1 MITGELKS
9 QIDQIWNTFWTGG
22 ISNTITIVEQLTY
35 LIFIKDLDETETRNE
50 RMAKRLNKGF
60 TPIFGTDQQDFR
72 WKNLKEMDVQA
83 RHEIFSNSVTGV
95 FPFIRTLGGEKS
107 LFSTYM
113 KDASFGIN
121 KAATLDQVIEKLE
134 RLDMSNQDIKGD
146 IYEYLLSKL
155 EGGGTSGQFR
165 TPRHIIK
172 LMVEMMQPTLE
183 DTICDPSV
191 GTAGFL
197 VAAKEYVD
205 KNYDVTQLDKH
216 SEHIN
221 KRMFNGT
228 EFDATMLR
236 IASMNLFLH
245 GVEEPNIVDVD
256 AVSKD
261 NEVSDAYT
269 LVLANPPFK
278 GTIDKAS
285 IAPGLSN
292 VTNTTKTELLFLALM
307 LRQLKKGGRAA
318 VIVPDGVLFG
328 SGKAHKSIREE
339 LIANHKLEAV
349 ISLPSGVF
357 KPYSG
362 VSTAIIIFTKTD
374 NGGTDHVWF
383 YDMLADGKS
392 LDDKRN
398 LLVDEELFNSFA
410 FAKALTKDQLLELNK
425 ETQKPINEVEKT
437 EGEFDFLTD
446 KPKPEDTLH
455 NNFNLPQILDHYH
468 YLKSDYFKK
477 MHLADGSLIHV
488 KALPEELGWD
498 QFLESTCAHDYSDR
512 TSQSFL
518 VPFKEIKENDWDLS
532 INRYKEIVYEEVVY
546 DKPAVIVNRIEQLAQ
561 EREQLLKQLKP
572 NM

>member
-9 QIDQIWNTFWTGG
+9 QIDAIWNTFWEGG
-22 ISNTITIVEQLTY
+22 EPNTLTIIEQLTY
-35 LIFIKDLDETETRNE
+35 LIFIKDLDETEIRNE
-50 RMAKRLNKGF
+50 RMAKRLKKTF
-60 TPIFGTDQQDFR
+60 TPIFGEDQQDFR
-72 WKNLKEMDVQA
+72 WKNLKEMNVQE
-83 RHEIFSNSVTGV
+83 RHAIFADNVNGV
-95 FPFIRTLGGEKS
+95 FPFIRTLGKEKS
-107 LFSTYM
+107 MFSTHM
-113 KDASFGIN
+113 RGASFSN
-121 KAATLDQVIEKLE
+121 YKPAVLDQVIEKLE
-134 RLDMSNQDIKGD
+134 RIDMSNQDTKGD
-146 IYEYLLSKL
+146 IYEYMLSKL
-155 EGGGTSGQFR
+155 EGGGTAGQFR

-172 LMVEMMQPTLE
+172 LMVEMMQPSLS

-205 KNYDVTQLDKH
+205 KHYEVTQLDKH

-221 KRMFNGT
+221 QTMFNGT
-228 EFDATMLR
+228 EFSSTMLR

-245 GVEEPNIVDVD
+245 GVEEPHIVDVD

-278 GTIDKAS
+278 GTIDKDS
-285 IAPGLSN
+285 IAPGLTN
-292 VTNTTKTELLFLALM
+292 VTKTTKTELLFLALM

-339 LIANHKLEAV
+339 IVANHKLEGI

-362 VSTAIIIFTKTD
+362 VSTAIMIFTKTD
-374 NGGTDHVWF
+374 NGGTDYVWF
-383 YDMLADGKS
+383 YDMKADGKS

-398 LLVDEELFNSFA
+398 LLVEEEVFNEFA
-410 FAKALTKDQLLELNK
+410 FAEDLTPEKLAELAKAHD
-425 ETQKPINEVEKT
+425 
-437 EGEFDFLTD
+437 
-446 KPKPEDTLH
+446 H
-455 NNFNLPQILDHYH
+455 FNLPQVLDHYR

-477 MHLADGSLIHV
+477 MHAKNGEVFHV
-488 KALPEELGWD
+488 KDTPENLGWD
-498 QFLESTCAHDYSDR
+498 NFLDGTCTHDFADR
-512 TSQSFL
+512 KSQSFL

-532 INRYKEIVYEEVVY
+532 INRYKEIVYEEVDY
-546 DKPAVIVNRIEQLAQ
+546 DAPEVILERMNKLDEERKKLRGKLAKINSQ
-561 EREQLLKQLKP
+561 TP
-572 NM
+572 

>member
-1 MITGELKS
+1 MITGEIKS
-9 QIDQIWNTFWTGG
+9 QIDAIWNTFWTGG

-50 RMAKRLNKGF
+50 RMSKRLNKEF
-60 TPIFGTDQQDFR
+60 APIFSEEQQDFR
-72 WKNLKEMDVQA
+72 WKNLKEMDVNE
-83 RHEIFSNSVTGV
+83 RHAIFSNTVDGI
-95 FPFIRTLGGEKS
+95 FPFIRSLGKEKS

-113 KDASFGIN
+113 KGATFGIS
-121 KAATLDQVIEKLE
+121 KPAVLDQVIEKLE
-134 RLDMSNQDIKGD
+134 RVDMSNQDTKGD

-155 EGGGTSGQFR
+155 EGQGTAGQFR

-172 LMVEMMQPTLE
+172 LMVELMQPTLE
-183 DTICDPSV
+183 DAISDPSA

-197 VAAKEYVD
+197 VAAKEYID
-205 KNYDVTQLDKH
+205 KHNEVTALDKH
-216 SEHIN
+216 KDHIN
-221 KRMFNGT
+221 KTMFNGS

-236 IASMNLFLH
+236 IASMNLYLH
-245 GVEEPNIVDVD
+245 GVEEPNIIDVD

-261 NEVSDAYT
+261 NTISDAYT

-278 GTIDKAS
+278 GTIDKES
-285 IAPGLSN
+285 ISPGLKN

-328 SGKAHKSIREE
+328 SGKAHKSVREE
-339 LIANHKLEAV
+339 IIANNKLEAV

-362 VSTAIIIFTKTD
+362 VSTAIIIFTKTGS
-374 NGGTDHVWF
+374 GGTDQVWF

-398 LLVDEELFNSFA
+398 LLVEETIFNQFA
-410 FAKALTKDQLLELNK
+410 FAEDLTPEKLAELA
-425 ETQKPINEVEKT
+425 ESH
-437 EGEFDFLTD
+437 D
-446 KPKPEDTLH
+446 
-455 NNFNLPQILDHYH
+455 NFNLPQVLDQYR
-468 YLKSDYFKK
+468 YLKSDYWGK
-477 MHLADGSLIHV
+477 MHDMDGQLLHV
-488 KALPEELGWD
+488 KDTPKNLGFD
-498 QFLESTCAHDYSDR
+498 KFLEGTCTHNYADR

-532 INRYKEIVYEEVVY
+532 INRYKEIIYEEVDY
-546 DKPAVIVNRIEQLAQ
+546 DAPLEIINRINKLTK
-561 EREQLLKQLKP
+561 ERGVLLSSL
-572 NM
+572 NSSI

>member
-50 RMAKRLNKGF
+50 RMAKRLNKEF
-60 TPIFGTDQQDFR
+60 TPIFGADQQDFR

-83 RHEIFSNSVTGV
+83 RHEIFNNSVNGV
-95 FPFIRTLGGEKS
+95 FPFIRSLGGEKS

-172 LMVEMMQPTLE
+172 LMVEMMKPTLE
-183 DTICDPSV
+183 DIICDPSA

-205 KNYDVTQLDKH
+205 KHYDVTELDKH

-221 KRMFNGT
+221 KHMFNGT

-245 GVEEPNIVDVD
+245 GVSAPNIVDVD

-398 LLVDEELFNSFA
+398 ILVDEDLFNDFA
-410 FAKALTKDQLLELNK
+410 FAKAITEDQLKELTKKGE
-425 ETQKPINEVEKT
+425 KPEEKR
-437 EGEFDFLTD
+437 EDKSGGFDFLD
-446 KPKPEDTLH
+446 DAPKKENQLH
-455 NNFNLPQILDHYH
+455 KNFNLPQVLDHYR
-468 YLKSDYFKK
+468 YLKSKYFKK
-477 MHLADGSLIHV
+477 MHAEDGSLMHV
-488 KALPEELGWD
+488 KAMPEELGWD
-498 QFLESTCAHDYSDR
+498 HFLDGTCTHNYADR

-518 VPFKEIKENDWDLS
+518 VPFNEIKGNDWDLS
-532 INRYKEIVYEEVVY
+532 INRYKEIVYEEVQY
-546 DKPAVIVNRIEQLAQ
+546 DKPDEILERIKESNS
-561 EREQLLKQLKP
+561 ERIILLEKLQKSL
-572 NM
+572 

>member
-1 MITGELKS
+1 MITGTLKS
-9 QIDQIWNTFWTGG
+9 QRDAIWNTFWTGG

-50 RMAKRLNKGF
+50 RMVKRLKKGF
-60 TPIFGTDQQDFR
+60 NPIFGADQHDFR

-83 RHEIFSNSVTGV
+83 RHEIFNNSVNGI
-95 FPFIRTLGGEKS
+95 FPFIRSLGGEKS

-113 KDASFGIN
+113 KDAAFGIN
-121 KAATLDQVIEKLE
+121 KAATLDQVMEKLE
-134 RLDMSNQDIKGD
+134 RVDMESQDIKGD

-155 EGGGTSGQFR
+155 EGGGTAGQFR

-172 LMVEMMQPTLE
+172 LMTELMQPTLE

-197 VAAKEYVD
+197 VAAKEYID
-205 KNYDVTQLDKH
+205 KHYSVTELDKH
-216 SEHIN
+216 REHIN

-278 GTIDKAS
+278 GTIDKES
-285 IAPGLSN
+285 IAPGLRN
-292 VTNTTKTELLFLALM
+292 VTDTTKTELLFLALM

-328 SGKAHKSIREE
+328 SGKAFKSIRSE
-339 LIANHKLEAV
+339 IVKNHKLEAV

-374 NGGTDHVWF
+374 NGGTDNVWF

-398 LLVDEELFNSFA
+398 LLVDEEAFNNFA
-410 FAKALTKDQLLELNK
+410 FAKALDQKDLEALAADH
-425 ETQKPINEVEKT
+425 EK
-437 EGEFDFLTD
+437 
-446 KPKPEDTLH
+446 
-455 NNFNLPQILDHYH
+455 FNLPQILNHYR
-468 YLKSDYFKK
+468 YLKSDYWGK
-477 MHLADGSLIHV
+477 MHDPTGELLHV
-488 KALPEELGWD
+488 HDVPENLGFD
-498 QFLESTCAHDYSDR
+498 KFMEGTCTHNYADR

-518 VPFKEIKENDWDLS
+518 VPMAEIEENDWDLS
-532 INRYKEIVYEEVVY
+532 INRYKEIVYEEVKY
-546 DKPAVIVNRIEQLAQ
+546 DAPAEIIDRINGIEDSRKELMSN
-561 EREQLLKQLKP
+561 LKKTL
-572 NM
+572 